1 MDNKFE
7 SLDDA
12 TEYVT
17 DVVFTQK
24 LRERILQLDNAGN
37 TVDSELLSVFYDLIK
52 CVERERNIEGLREEI
67 VVLLNRFE

>member
-67 VVLLNRFE
+67 VVQLNRI